1 MTPIYH
7 EGLIFRVSGQL
18 HQRGAAVF
26 CVEAKTGL
34 IRWKERVIWKDT
46 INDQVL
52 NLELFRGSILKIN
65 DYYLKIFCQKL
76 DL

>member
-1 MTPIYH
+1 M
-7 EGLIFRVSGQL
+7 EGASQL
-18 HQRGAAVF
+18 
-26 CVEAKTGL
+26 
-34 IRWKERVIWKDT
+34 ERH

-65 DYYLKIFCQKL
+65 DYYLALSEI

>member
-7 EGLIFRVSGQL
+7 KGFIFGISGR

-34 IRWKERVIWKDT
+34 IRWKERVTWKDT
-46 INDQVL
+46 INGQVL

-65 DYYLKIFCQKL
+65 DYYLALSEI